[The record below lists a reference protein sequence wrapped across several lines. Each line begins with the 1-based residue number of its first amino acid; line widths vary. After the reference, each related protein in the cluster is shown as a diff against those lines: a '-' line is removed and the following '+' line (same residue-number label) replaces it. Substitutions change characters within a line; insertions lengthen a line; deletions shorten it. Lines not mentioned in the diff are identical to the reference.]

1 VRASGAVVFSAGL
14 AAAAAYAV
22 FTALRWPAKA
32 ALFPLVM
39 GIPLLVL
46 ALAQMI
52 IDLRAPP
59 PRPEGPPR
67 SGPAALAILAW
78 MTGFIALVLLIGF
91 PLAVPLLIFAYL
103 RVAGREPWA
112 LSIAL
117 AAAAWG
123 IFHLLFQRLLHFPFE
138 AGLLIG
144 GGT

>member
-1 VRASGAVVFSAGL
+1 VRASGAAMFSAGL

-22 FTALRWPAKA
+22 FTALRWPPKA

-46 ALAQMI
+46 ALAQMVV
-52 IDLRAPP
+52 DLRQPQ
-59 PRPEGPPR
+59 RPEGPP
-67 SGPAALAILAW
+67 GAGLAALAILAW
-78 MTGFIALVLLIGF
+78 MAGFIAVVLLLGF
-91 PLAVPLLIFAYL
+91 PLAVPLLIVAYL
-103 RVAGREPWA
+103 RVAGREPWL

-123 IFHLLFQRLLHFPFE
+123 IFYLLFQKLLHFPFE

>member
-1 VRASGAVVFSAGL
+1 MRASGAAVFSAGL

-22 FTALRWPAKA
+22 FTALRWPPKA

-39 GIPLLVL
+39 GIPLLAL
-46 ALAQMI
+46 ALAQLV
-52 IDLRAPP
+52 IDLREPQ
-59 PRPEGPPR
+59 RPEGPPGAAR
-67 SGPAALAILAW
+67 TALAILAW
-78 MTGFIALVLLIGF
+78 MAGFIAVVLLIGF

-103 RVAGREPWA
+103 RLAGRESWP

-123 IFHLLFQRLLHFPFE
+123 VFHLLFQKLLHFPFE
-138 AGLLIG
+138 SGLLIG

>member
-22 FTALRWPAKA
+22 FTALRWPPKA

-46 ALAQMI
+46 ALAQI
-52 IDLRAPP
+52 LIDLREAR
-59 PRPEGPPR
+59 RPEGPPGAG
-67 SGPAALAILAW
+67 SAALAILAW
-78 MTGFIALVLLIGF
+78 MAGFIAVVLLIGF

-103 RVAGREPWA
+103 RVAGREPWL

-117 AAAAWG
+117 AAGAWG
-123 IFHLLFQRLLHFPFE
+123 IFYLLFQKLLHFPFE

>member
-1 VRASGAVVFSAGL
+1 VRASGAAVFSAGL

-22 FTALRWPAKA
+22 FTALRWPPKA

-46 ALAQMI
+46 ALAQMVV
-52 IDLRAPP
+52 DLRQPQ
-59 PRPEGPPR
+59 RPEGQP
-67 SGPAALAILAW
+67 GAGLAALAILAW
-78 MTGFIALVLLIGF
+78 MAGFIAVVLLLGF

-103 RVAGREPWA
+103 RVAGRESWP

-123 IFHLLFQRLLHFPFE
+123 IFYLLFQKLLHFPFE

>member
-1 VRASGAVVFSAGL
+1 MRASGAAVFSAAL

-22 FTALRWPAKA
+22 FTALRWPPKA

-46 ALAQMI
+46 ALAQMVI
-52 IDLRAPP
+52 ELREPQ
-59 PRPEGPPR
+59 RVEGPP
-67 SGPAALAILAW
+67 GAGWAALAILAW
-78 MTGFIALVLLIGF
+78 MAAFIAAVLLIGF
-91 PLAVPLLIFAYL
+91 PLAVPLLIFSYL
-103 RVAGREPWA
+103 RVAGRESWP

-123 IFHLLFQRLLHFPFE
+123 IFHLLFQKLLHFPFE
-138 AGLLIG
+138 AGLLTG

>member
-1 VRASGAVVFSAGL
+1 MRASSAAVFSAGL
-14 AAAAAYAV
+14 AAVAAYAV
-22 FTALRWPAKA
+22 FTALRWPPKA

-46 ALAQMI
+46 ALAQMV
-52 IDLRAPP
+52 IDLRRPQ
-59 PRPEGPPR
+59 RPEGPP
-67 SGPAALAILAW
+67 GAGLTALAILAW
-78 MTGFIALVLLIGF
+78 MAGFIAVVLLIGF

-103 RVAGREPWA
+103 RVAGREPWP

-123 IFHLLFQRLLHFPFE
+123 IFHLLFQKLLHFPFE

>member
-1 VRASGAVVFSAGL
+1 MRVSGGAVFSAGL

-22 FTALRWPAKA
+22 FTALRWPPKA

-46 ALAQMI
+46 ALAQMVI
-52 IDLRAPP
+52 ELRDPQ
-59 PRPEGPPR
+59 RPEGSP
-67 SGPAALAILAW
+67 SAALEVLAW
-78 MTGFIALVLLIGF
+78 MAGFILLVVLLGF
-91 PLAVPLLIFAYL
+91 PLAVPLFIFGYLLI
-103 RVAGREPWA
+103 AGREPWP

-117 AAAAWG
+117 AAVAWG
-123 IFHLLFQRLLHFPFE
+123 VFHLLFQKLLHFPFE

>member
-1 VRASGAVVFSAGL
+1 VRASGAAVFSAAL

-22 FTALRWPAKA
+22 FTALRWPSKA

-46 ALAQMI
+46 ALAQMVI
-52 IDLRAPP
+52 ELREPQRA
-59 PRPEGPPR
+59 EGPPGAAR
-67 SGPAALAILAW
+67 AALAILAW
-78 MTGFIALVLLIGF
+78 MAGFIALVLLIGF

-103 RVAGREPWA
+103 RIAGRESWL
-112 LSIAL
+112 LSTAL
-117 AAAAWG
+117 AVAAWG
-123 IFHLLFQRLLHFPFE
+123 IFHLLFERLLHFPFE

>member
-1 VRASGAVVFSAGL
+1 MRASGAAVFSAAL

-22 FTALRWPAKA
+22 FTALRWPPKA

-46 ALAQMI
+46 ALVQLVI
-52 IDLRAPP
+52 ELREPQRA
-59 PRPEGPPR
+59 EGPPGTAR
-67 SGPAALAILAW
+67 TALAILAW
-78 MTGFIALVLLIGF
+78 MAGFIALVLLIGF

-103 RVAGREPWA
+103 RIAGRESWL

-117 AAAAWG
+117 AVAAWG
-123 IFHLLFQRLLHFPFE
+123 IFHLLFEKLLHFPFE

>member
-1 VRASGAVVFSAGL
+1 MRASGAAVFSAGL

-22 FTALRWPAKA
+22 FTALRWPPKA

-46 ALAQMI
+46 ALTQI
-52 IDLRAPP
+52 VIDLREP
-59 PRPEGPPR
+59 PRREGGPG
-67 SGPAALAILAW
+67 SGAAALAILAW
-78 MTGFIALVLLIGF
+78 MAGFIALVLLIGF
-91 PLAVPLLIFAYL
+91 PFAVPLLIFAYL
-103 RVAGREPWA
+103 RVAGREPWL

-123 IFHLLFQRLLHFPFE
+123 IFHLLFQKLLHFPFE

>member
-1 VRASGAVVFSAGL
+1 VRASGAAVFSAGL

-22 FTALRWPAKA
+22 FTALRWPPKA

-46 ALAQMI
+46 ALAQI
-52 IDLRAPP
+52 VIDVRHAQQ
-59 PRPEGPPR
+59 PEGPPR
-67 SGPAALAILAW
+67 GGLAALGILAW
-78 MTGFIALVLLIGF
+78 MAGFIALVLLIGF
-91 PLAVPLLIFAYL
+91 PLAVPLLIVAYL
-103 RVAGREPWA
+103 RIAGREPWL

-123 IFHLLFQRLLHFPFE
+123 IFHLLFQKLLHFPFE

>member
-1 VRASGAVVFSAGL
+1 MRASGAAVFSAGL

-22 FTALRWPAKA
+22 FTALRWPPKA

-46 ALAQMI
+46 ALAQMV
-52 IDLRAPP
+52 IDLREPQ
-59 PRPEGPPR
+59 RPEGPP
-67 SGPAALAILAW
+67 GAGLAALAILAW
-78 MTGFIALVLLIGF
+78 MAGFIAVVLLIGF

-103 RVAGREPWA
+103 RVAGREPWP

-123 IFHLLFQRLLHFPFE
+123 IFHLLFQKLLHFPFE

>member
-1 VRASGAVVFSAGL
+1 MRVSGAVLFSAGL

-22 FTALRWPAKA
+22 LTALRWPPKA

-46 ALAQMI
+46 ALAQLVS
-52 IDLRAPP
+52 DLRFSRRPEESPP
-59 PRPEGPPR
+59 PAA
-67 SGPAALAILAW
+67 AALAVLAW
-78 MTGFIALVLLIGF
+78 MAGFIVLVLLIGF
-91 PLAVPLLIFAYL
+91 PLTVPVFIFGYLLIAS
-103 RVAGREPWA
+103 REPWP
-112 LSIAL
+112 LSLAL

-123 IFHLLFQRLLHFPFE
+123 AFYFLFQKLLHFPFE

>member
-1 VRASGAVVFSAGL
+1 MRASGAAVFSAGL

-22 FTALRWPAKA
+22 STALRWPPKA

-39 GIPLLVL
+39 GIPLLAL
-46 ALAQMI
+46 ALAQLV
-52 IDLRAPP
+52 IDLREPQ
-59 PRPEGPPR
+59 RPEGPPGAAR
-67 SGPAALAILAW
+67 TALAILAW
-78 MTGFIALVLLIGF
+78 MAGFIAVVLLIGF

-103 RVAGREPWA
+103 RLAGRESWP

-123 IFHLLFQRLLHFPFE
+123 VFHLLFQKLLHFPFE
-138 AGLLIG
+138 SGLLIG

>member
-1 VRASGAVVFSAGL
+1 VRASGAAVFSAGL

-22 FTALRWPAKA
+22 FTALRWPPKA

-46 ALAQMI
+46 ALAQMV
-52 IDLRAPP
+52 IDLREPQ
-59 PRPEGPPR
+59 RPEGPP
-67 SGPAALAILAW
+67 GAGLAALAILAW
-78 MTGFIALVLLIGF
+78 MAGFIAVVLLIGF

-103 RVAGREPWA
+103 RVASREPWP

-123 IFHLLFQRLLHFPFE
+123 IFYLLFQKLLHFPFE

>member
-1 VRASGAVVFSAGL
+1 VRASGAVIFSAGL

-22 FTALRWPAKA
+22 FTALRWPPKA

-46 ALAQMI
+46 ALAQI
-52 IDLRAPP
+52 LIDLRDPQ
-59 PRPEGPPR
+59 RPEGPPK
-67 SGPAALAILAW
+67 GGLAALGILAW
-78 MTGFIALVLLIGF
+78 MAAFIALVLLIGF
-91 PLAVPLLIFAYL
+91 PFAVPLLIFAYL
-103 RVAGREPWA
+103 RIAGGESWL

-123 IFHLLFQRLLHFPFE
+123 MFHLLFQKLLHFPFE

>member
-1 VRASGAVVFSAGL
+1 MRASGAAVFSASL

-22 FTALRWPAKA
+22 LTALRWPPKA

-46 ALAQMI
+46 ALAQMA
-52 IDLRAPP
+52 IDLRDPQ
-59 PRPEGPPR
+59 RPQGPPN
-67 SGPAALAILAW
+67 GGLAALGILAS
-78 MTGFIALVLLIGF
+78 MAGFIALALLIGF
-91 PLAVPLLIFAYL
+91 PLAVPLLIFGYL
-103 RVAGREPWA
+103 RIAGREPWP

-123 IFHLLFQRLLHFPFE
+123 IFHLLFQRLLHLPFE

-144 GGT
+144 GGS